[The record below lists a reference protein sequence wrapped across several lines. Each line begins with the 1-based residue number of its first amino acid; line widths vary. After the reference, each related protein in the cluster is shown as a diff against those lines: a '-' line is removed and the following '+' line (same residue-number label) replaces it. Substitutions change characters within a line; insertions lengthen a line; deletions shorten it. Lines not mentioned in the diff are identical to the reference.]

1 MTMESITISPTHLD
15 TALQCS
21 KDVRI
26 QPNNQSHLFVRGPIP
41 LWWIQCASK
50 ECGQSAVIVGMILF
64 FWLGLKRKPAPI
76 SRHEIQKWG
85 LSRNTRDSALKKLLS
100 ARLITM
106 HPLGKRR
113 FPILD
118 LATRKPPSNN
128 KSVNPPSTLQK
139 IFCPAPL
146 EKSHQPTTLVEED
159 FLRMFAST

>member
-1 MTMESITISPTHLD
+1 MESLTISPTHLD
-15 TALQCS
+15 AALQCS
-21 KDVRI
+21 KDVRTK
-26 QPNNQSHLFVRGPIP
+26 PNNQSHLFVRGPIP

-50 ECGQSAVIVGMILF
+50 ECGQSAVVLGMILF

-76 SRHEIQKWG
+76 SKHEIKKWG

-118 LATRKPPSNN
+118 LTTRKPPSNN
-128 KSVNPPSTLQK
+128 KSVNPSSSLQET
-139 IFCPAPL
+139 FCPATL
-146 EKSHQPTTLVEED
+146 EKSHEPSTIVEED
-159 FLRMFAST
+159 FLRMFSST

>member
-1 MTMESITISPTHLD
+1 MTMESLTISPTHLD
-15 TALQCS
+15 AELQCS
-21 KDVRI
+21 KDVRTK
-26 QPNNQSHLFVRGPIP
+26 PSNQSHLFVRGPIP

-50 ECGQSAVIVGMILF
+50 ECGQSAVILGMILF

-76 SRHEIQKWG
+76 SKQEIQKWG
-85 LSRNTRDSALKKLLS
+85 LSRNTRDSAQKKLLS

-118 LATRKPPSNN
+118 LTTRKPPSNN
-128 KSVNPPSTLQK
+128 KSASPSSPLQK
-139 IFCPAPL
+139 TFYPAPL
-146 EKSHQPTTLVEED
+146 EKSHKPTTIVEED